1 MAVATRPPVYEDLDI
16 KVHSSLTQRRKLSE
30 VLLII
35 THVVPNGRFHR
46 VANQCSVGTVCHA
59 VDYSRGLLGLPS

>member
-1 MAVATRPPVYEDLDI
+1 MRRVP
-16 KVHSSLTQRRKLSE
+16 QRRKLSE

-35 THVVPNGRFHR
+35 THVVPNDRFPR
-46 VANQCSVGTVCHA
+46 VAHQCSVGTVCHA